1 MDNNDKEDVKVIKF
15 NPKNNNNEDQ
25 KENAKSDMQT
35 DNQND
40 NLKIPIKKKVS
51 KLRVQRTKAPK
62 VYMENLKKQKKGGL
76 SSLFSCCLPSGKDED
91 EDDE

>member
-1 MDNNDKEDVKVIKF
+1 M
-15 NPKNNNNEDQ
+15 
-25 KENAKSDMQT
+25 
-35 DNQND
+35 
-40 NLKIPIKKKVS
+40 
-51 KLRVQRTKAPK
+51 QRTKAPK

>member
-25 KENAKSDMQT
+25 KENVKSDMQT

-62 VYMENLKKQKKGGL
+62 VYLANLKKQKKGGF

>member
-25 KENAKSDMQT
+25 KKNVKSDMQT

-62 VYMENLKKQKKGGL
+62 VYLANLKKQKKGGF